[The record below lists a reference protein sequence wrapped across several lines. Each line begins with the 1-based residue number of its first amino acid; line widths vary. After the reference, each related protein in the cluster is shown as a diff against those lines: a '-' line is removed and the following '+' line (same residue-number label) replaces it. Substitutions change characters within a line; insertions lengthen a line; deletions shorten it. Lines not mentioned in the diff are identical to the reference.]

1 MPNTATRITVRHG
14 DRNFGPYGLDEVNR
28 LLVEGRLSRD
38 DLAWVEGAPEWTR
51 LGLVPGTAAV
61 PPAPPSAMVLD
72 DGELVSDRLVLPAFL
87 LAFFVGTF
95 GVHRFYVGKTGS
107 GVAQLLTLGGCGIW
121 ALIDLIMIVM
131 GKFADN
137 EGNFIKL

>member
-1 MPNTATRITVRHG
+1 MAGDKSEKNGVTV
-14 DRNFGPYGLDEVNR
+14 
-28 LLVEGRLSRD
+28 LLLCIF
-38 DLAWVEGAPEWTR
+38 
-51 LGLVPGTAAV
+51 LGG
-61 PPAPPSAMVLD
+61 
-72 DGELVSDRLVLPAFL
+72 
-87 LAFFVGTF
+87 F

-131 GKFADN
+131 GKFADS